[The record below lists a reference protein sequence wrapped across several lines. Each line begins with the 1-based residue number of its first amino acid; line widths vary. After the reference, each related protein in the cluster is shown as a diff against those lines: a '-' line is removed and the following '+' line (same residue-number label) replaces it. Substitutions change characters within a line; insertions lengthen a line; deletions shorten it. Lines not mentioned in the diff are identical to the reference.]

1 MRSRLAARLVTGPFS
16 FLLAG
21 VIDVLLLWG
30 AWGAQA
36 AWTRLRRRASG

>member
-1 MRSRLAARLVTGPFS
+1 MRSRLAARAITGPFS

-21 VIDVLLLWG
+21 ALDVLLLWA

-36 AWTRLRRRASG
+36 AWTRLRRRAQG